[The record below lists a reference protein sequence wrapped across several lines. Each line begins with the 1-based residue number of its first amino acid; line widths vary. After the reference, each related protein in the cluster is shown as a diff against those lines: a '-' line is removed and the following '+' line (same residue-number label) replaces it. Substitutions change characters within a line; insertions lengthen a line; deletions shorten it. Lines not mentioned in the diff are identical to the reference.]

1 MAQPP
6 ASNQLTSNLYTYSIK
21 MDIWILLGLIFF
33 LPLVLLAGWLIL
45 STCMGDSFRARV
57 AGVPVNVRQA
67 NYGKIYA
74 RNFGSGLNQG
84 GFEQIELENMMDPEE
99 EFEERPEVDDYGFGD
114 SRFFL
119 QR

>member
-1 MAQPP
+1 M
-6 ASNQLTSNLYTYSIK
+6 N
-21 MDIWILLGLIFF
+21 IWILLGLICF
-33 LPLVLLAGWLIL
+33 LPLALLAAWLIL

-67 NYGKIYA
+67 NYGKTYA
-74 RNFGSGLNQG
+74 RNLPNFGSGLNQG

-99 EFEERPEVDDYGFGD
+99 EFEARPEVDDYGFGD
-114 SRFFL
+114 SRSFL

>member
-1 MAQPP
+1 M
-6 ASNQLTSNLYTYSIK
+6 N
-21 MDIWILLGLIFF
+21 IWILLGLIFF
-33 LPLVLLAGWLIL
+33 LPLALLSAWLIL

-67 NYGKIYA
+67 NYGKTYA
-74 RNFGSGLNQG
+74 RNFGSGLNQS

-99 EFEERPEVDDYGFGD
+99 EFEERPEVDNYGFGD
-114 SRFFL
+114 GRSFL

>member
-6 ASNQLTSNLYTYSIK
+6 TPAKHYWTVYIANN
-21 MDIWILLGLIFF
+21 MNIWILLGLIFF
-33 LPLVLLAGWLIL
+33 LPLALLTAWLIL

-57 AGVPVNVRQA
+57 AGVPVNVRPA
-67 NYGKIYA
+67 NYGKTYA

-99 EFEERPEVDDYGFGD
+99 EFEERPEVDDYDFGD
-114 SRFFL
+114 SRSFL